1 MQMYQN
7 INQELL
13 VDPIPS
19 SAKTHITRIVWQT
32 VRRITNE
39 IFGVKIL
46 TKKLTNKDQTS
57 ILLVCPTDEVCV
69 RNESE
74 RCLERRKQEQENTNK
89 QQSVE
94 I

>member
-1 MQMYQN
+1 M
-7 INQELL
+7 L

-46 TKKLTNKDQTS
+46 TKKLTNEDQTS
-57 ILLVCPTDEVCV
+57 ILLVCPRDEVCV

-74 RCLERRKQEQENTNK
+74 RCLERTKQEQENTNK

-94 I
+94 P